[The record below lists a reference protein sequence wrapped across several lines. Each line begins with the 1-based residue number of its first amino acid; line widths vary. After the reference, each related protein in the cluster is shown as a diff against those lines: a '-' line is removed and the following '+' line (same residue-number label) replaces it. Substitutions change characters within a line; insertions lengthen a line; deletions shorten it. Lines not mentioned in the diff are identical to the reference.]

1 MRRSRTA
8 GPPATLKEHACN
20 PSTAPRPSSAP
31 TTSWCS
37 SASLQRLDQEQAFR
51 LEPTQARQL
60 ADYHLALLDGYRDRF
75 DIDHDLRSQQ
85 LSLGMRVASF
95 FGALAFAASV
105 FLLFYRFWGLFPT
118 VAQVAILGGCAF
130 AAFFATLWVQAKDA
144 SGYFSKLAAMVAF
157 ACFVLDLTMLGQIF
171 NVTPTDLALVPWA
184 LYALL
189 LAYLCNARLLLAAA
203 ILCVMGFIAARVGT
217 WGGGYWLSVGER
229 PENFFPAAALIFAV
243 PLCFEQRNFSG
254 FAVTYRV
261 FALLG
266 LFLPMLVLANWGAA
280 SYLALPTAL
289 IEGLY
294 QVTGFVAAALV
305 IWLGAR
311 RNWADVSN
319 TGVTFFVIFLYTKFF
334 DWWWEAMPKYLF
346 FLVVGLSALLI
357 LLVLRRLRAPLGI
370 VKRDDA

>member
-1 MRRSRTA
+1 MQPIDRAQAQQRANDILVFQR
-8 GPPATLKEHACN
+8 E
-20 PSTAPRPSSAP
+20 
-31 TTSWCS
+31 
-37 SASLQRLDQEQAFR
+37 LQRLDQEQAFR
-51 LEPTQARQL
+51 LEPAQARQL
-60 ADYHLALLDGYRDRF
+60 ADYHLALLDSYRDRF

-118 VAQVAILGGCAF
+118 VAQVAILIGSAF
-130 AAFFATLWVQAKDA
+130 ASFFATLWVQAKDA

-171 NVTPTDLALVPWA
+171 NVTPSDLALVPWA

-243 PLCFEQRNFSG
+243 PLCFEQRNFRLRRDLPG
-254 FAVTYRV
+254 VRPARPVP
-261 FALLG
+261 ADAGAGQLG
-266 LFLPMLVLANWGAA
+266 LRQLPGVTVGAHRG
-280 SYLALPTAL
+280 ALPGRRL
-289 IEGLY
+289 RRRRPCDL
-294 QVTGFVAAALV
+294 
-305 IWLGAR
+305 AR
-311 RNWADVSN
+311 RATQLGGREQYRDHLLRHLPLHQV
-319 TGVTFFVIFLYTKFF
+319 LR
-334 DWWWEAMPKYLF
+334 
-346 FLVVGLSALLI
+346 LVVGSDAEVP
-357 LLVLRRLRAPLGI
+357 VLPGARPQRPADPAGPAPPAHAPGHRRE
-370 VKRDDA
+370 D

>member
-1 MRRSRTA
+1 MQPIDRAQAQQRANDILVFQR
-8 GPPATLKEHACN
+8 E
-20 PSTAPRPSSAP
+20 
-31 TTSWCS
+31 
-37 SASLQRLDQEQAFR
+37 LQRLDQEQAFR
-51 LEPTQARQL
+51 LEPAQARQL
-60 ADYHLALLDGYRDRF
+60 ADYHLALLDSYRDRF

-118 VAQVAILGGCAF
+118 VAQVAILIGSAF

-171 NVTPTDLALVPWA
+171 NVTPSDLALVPWA

-254 FAVTYRV
+254 FAVIYRV

-266 LFLPMLVLANWGAA
+266 LFLPMLVLANWGSG
-280 SYLALPTAL
+280 SYLALPSAL

-294 QVTGFVAAALV
+294 QVAGFVAAALV

-311 RNWADVSN
+311 RNWADVRN
-319 TGVTFFVIFLYTKFF
+319 TGITFFVIFLYTKFF

-346 FLVVGLSALLI
+346 FLVLGLSALLI
-357 LLVLRRLRAPLGI
+357 LLVLRRLRTPLGI
-370 VKRDDA
+370 AARTDA

>member
-1 MRRSRTA
+1 M
-8 GPPATLKEHACN
+8 
-20 PSTAPRPSSAP
+20 
-31 TTSWCS
+31 
-37 SASLQRLDQEQAFR
+37 
-51 LEPTQARQL
+51 
-60 ADYHLALLDGYRDRF
+60 
-75 DIDHDLRSQQ
+75 
-85 LSLGMRVASF
+85 
-95 FGALAFAASV
+95 

-118 VAQVAILGGCAF
+118 VAQVAILIGSAF

-171 NVTPTDLALVPWA
+171 NVTPSDLALVPWA
-184 LYALL
+184 LYAPL

-203 ILCVMGFIAARVGT
+203 ILCVMGFIAARRYLGRRLLAERRRAT
-217 WGGGYWLSVGER
+217 GELL
-229 PENFFPAAALIFAV
+229 PAAALIFAV

-254 FAVTYRV
+254 FAVIYRV

-266 LFLPMLVLANWGAA
+266 LFLPMLVLANWGSG
-280 SYLALPTAL
+280 SYLALASAL

-294 QVTGFVAAALV
+294 QVAGFVAAALV

-319 TGVTFFVIFLYTKFF
+319 TGITFFVIFLYTKFF

-346 FLVVGLSALLI
+346 FLVLGLSALLI
-357 LLVLRRLRAPLGI
+357 LLVLRRLRTPLGI
-370 VKRDDA
+370 AARTDA